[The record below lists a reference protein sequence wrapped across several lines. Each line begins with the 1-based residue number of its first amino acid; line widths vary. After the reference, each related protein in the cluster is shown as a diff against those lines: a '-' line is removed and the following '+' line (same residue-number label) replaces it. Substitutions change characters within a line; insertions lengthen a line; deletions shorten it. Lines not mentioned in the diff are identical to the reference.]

1 MLWFLVCNSL
11 LSGHELWLWQILCP
25 FLLLQVSCIFMQELD
40 PLTACENL
48 QTEQPT
54 GIWMTKTAAI
64 VSFGL

>member
-1 MLWFLVCNSL
+1 
-11 LSGHELWLWQILCP
+11 
-25 FLLLQVSCIFMQELD
+25 MQELD

-64 VSFGL
+64 VSFGI